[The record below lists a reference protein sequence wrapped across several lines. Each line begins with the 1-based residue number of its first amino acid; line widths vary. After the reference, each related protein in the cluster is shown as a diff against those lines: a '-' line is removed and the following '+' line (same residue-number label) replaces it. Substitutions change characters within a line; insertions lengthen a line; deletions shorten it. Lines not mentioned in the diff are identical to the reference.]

1 MLTQPLCY
9 GVGVQRPAR
18 VEQAGQRRLHPHLAL
33 LCRQLQDP
41 QVLLGRPL
49 RPPLQEQVVGHAE
62 AAGGEQVGPVAVV
75 GERPRLAEEPV
86 DDVAVRDAVLA
97 PSPQPGQILHPLL
110 GVEDLD
116 PLGVQAGLDPLTDQP
131 AGHRVDVALHPDGTA
146 RLHPHLQPLARLQTM
161 PRQRP
166 QQGTFLG
173 QAGGSAG
180 VLLAEQL
187 PQERRVAVAAGEVP
201 AAPQHQGLVHRL
213 LEAMVPLLHV
223 AVLVALARLN
233 GLSLQTVVPQ

>member
-1 MLTQPLCY
+1 LLTQPLCHRS
-9 GVGVQRPAR
+9 GGQRLAR

-33 LCRQLQDP
+33 LCRQVQDA
-41 QVLLGRPL
+41 QVLLRRPL
-49 RPPLQEQVVGHAE
+49 RLPLQKQVVGHAE
-62 AAGGEQVGPVAVV
+62 AAGGEQVRPVTVV
-75 GERPRLAEEPV
+75 SEGPRLAEEPV
-86 DDVAVRDAVLA
+86 DDVPVRDAVLA
-97 PSPQPGQILHPLL
+97 PSPQPGQLFHPLL

-116 PLGVQAGLDPLTDQP
+116 PLGVQPGLDPLADQP
-131 AGHRVDVALHPDGTA
+131 AGHRVDVPLHPDSAA

-173 QAGGSAG
+173 QASGSAS

-187 PQERRVAVAAGEVP
+187 PQEHRVAVAAGEVP
-201 AAPQHQGLVHRL
+201 AAPQHQGLVYRL

-233 GLSLQTVVPQ
+233 GLPLQTVVPQ